1 MANLLDYPLL
11 VLLVSFPLLWLAAW
25 VGAKLHE
32 RWDEQMG
39 EDVRSDFGVVQAA
52 TLTLLGLIIGF
63 SFSMATGRY
72 DQRKNFEEA
81 EANAI
86 GTEYVRAD
94 LLPADQGAQ
103 VRKLLRQWVDLRI
116 RFYDTRDME
125 DLRQIDRETGQV
137 GTQLWAA
144 ASKPAMAQPTPVT
157 ALAVAGMNDV
167 LNSEGYTQAAW
178 WNRIPVAAWV
188 LMFGIAL
195 LCNGLVGF
203 GSRQLKPRLFMIL
216 PLVVAIS
223 FFLIADIDSPR
234 GGVIR
239 VHPQNL
245 ERLRAGLG
253 E

>member
-1 MANLLDYPLL
+1 MANLLNYPLL
-11 VLLVSFPLLWLAAW
+11 VLVISFFLLWLAAW

-32 RWDEQMG
+32 RWDEQMV
-39 EDVRSDFGVVQAA
+39 EDVRTDFGVVQAA

-94 LLPADQGAQ
+94 LLPADAGAQ
-103 VRKLLRQWVDLRI
+103 VRSLLRQWVDLRI
-116 RFYDTRDME
+116 RFYKTRDLE
-125 DLRQIDRETGQV
+125 DLRTIDQETTRV

-144 ASKPAMAQPTPVT
+144 ASKPAMAQPTSVIS
-157 ALAVAGMNDV
+157 LAVAGVNDV

-178 WNRIPVAAWV
+178 WNRIPVAAWA

-195 LCNGLVGF
+195 FCNGLVGF
-203 GSRQLKPRLFMIL
+203 GARELKPRLFMIL

-239 VHPQNL
+239 VVPQNL
-245 ERLRAGLG
+245 MRLQGGLK
-253 E
+253 